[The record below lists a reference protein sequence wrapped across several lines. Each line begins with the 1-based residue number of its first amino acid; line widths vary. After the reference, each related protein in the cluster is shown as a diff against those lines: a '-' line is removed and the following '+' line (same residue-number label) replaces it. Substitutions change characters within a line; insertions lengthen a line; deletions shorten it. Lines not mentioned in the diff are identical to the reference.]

1 MTRCRPR
8 HKTQL
13 GAGGQLKP
21 RQAPATDEIAGDV
34 GQDLGCAAAP
44 PTPFSNGY
52 HCGAEPSPLS
62 AYRPSCKQAAG
73 AQSLIMN
80 GEAVCVDARGRADF
94 DRLHSKCFDHEA
106 VLVAFDLMELNGLDW
121 AKQPL
126 EKRKARLAKL
136 LKTPSDITYN
146 EHFEDDG
153 EKISL

>member
-1 MTRCRPR
+1 MRLQATLD
-8 HKTQL
+8 KTW
-13 GAGGQLKP
+13 
-21 RQAPATDEIAGDV
+21 DV
-34 GQDLGCAAAP
+34 LPHPQRLSVMAITAAP
-44 PTPFSNGY
+44 S
-52 HCGAEPSPLS
+52 
-62 AYRPSCKQAAG
+62 QARYPRIVQAVSKLRV
-73 AQSLIMN
+73 QSLIMN

-106 VLVAFDLMELNGLDW
+106 VLVTLNGLDW

-153 EKISL
+153 EKILSSLAN